1 MYQAKSTLLLKS
13 CIYPSRLDG
22 YPFYFFDTDIQ
33 IYKYHTHGSS
43 SSNNKKTKS

>member
-1 MYQAKSTLLLKS
+1 MYQVKSTLLSKGW
-13 CIYPSRLDG
+13 IYPNRLDG

-43 SSNNKKTKS
+43 SSINKKIES